1 MLPLW
6 SNHISMPKELNRL
19 KVVLAEKKV
28 TNRLL
33 AEKLGKDEATVSK
46 WCTNNLQ
53 PNLETLIRMSEIL
66 GVEVQELI
74 RVPNAN

>member
-1 MLPLW
+1 MLPLY
-6 SNHISMPKELNRL
+6 SNCKSMPKELNRL

-53 PNLETLIRMSEIL
+53 PNLETLILISEIL

-74 RVPNAN
+74 RV

>member
-1 MLPLW
+1 
-6 SNHISMPKELNRL
+6 MPKELNRL

-53 PNLETLIRMSEIL
+53 PNLETLIKMSEIL